1 MYSCSAVY
9 WPQRPKEL
17 LRCNPT
23 STFHKRGVLLVIRR
37 RKRRPTST
45 ALHARASVASY
56 PIMNAQ
62 DSEATVLEEQP
73 RGHIFSINPWWSIFE
88 EQRLKTKRAI
98 GQVVAAADPERLRR
112 HLDVFQMRTKRLET
126 EIETA
131 YGSEGFEVT
140 LALIGG
146 DKSESTARG
155 PSELFW
161 TDGKPFKETR
171 QILGFEDFVAERT
184 QAGWWAIRCNRYTRP
199 GIKPKT
205 FDKAGPY
212 QSDLEV
218 GRRFLQWR
226 LEDIFKVGIWDG
238 SSYESVTEPPL
249 QCMRITGGEFLTLLD
264 AQYQYKEILEP
275 RFQVY
280 CESVMAARTK
290 EQLSCMIALA
300 PSLRDAI
307 TLTLDQIVDLE
318 LLQCWFTMGYAMLP
332 VDILAQRLFRKFDV
346 SMTPKA
352 LEKRCRRLHL
362 LSLRF
367 AQPKI
372 ADTDL
377 FLGVP

>member
-1 MYSCSAVY
+1 
-9 WPQRPKEL
+9 
-17 LRCNPT
+17 
-23 STFHKRGVLLVIRR
+23 
-37 RKRRPTST
+37 
-45 ALHARASVASY
+45 
-56 PIMNAQ
+56 MNAQ

-73 RGHIFSINPWWSIFE
+73 RGHIFSINPWCSTLE
-88 EQRLKTKRAI
+88 ERRLITKRAI
-98 GQVVAAADPERLRR
+98 GQAVAAADPERLRR

-126 EIETA
+126 EIETT
-131 YGSEGFEVT
+131 YGSEGLEVT
-140 LALIGG
+140 LVIIGG
-146 DKSESTARG
+146 DESESTARG

-161 TDGKPFKETR
+161 TDGKPFKETK
-171 QILGFEDFVAERT
+171 QILGFQDFVADYT
-184 QAGWWAIRCNRYTRP
+184 KAGWWAIKCNRYTRP
-199 GIKPKT
+199 GIKPKK
-205 FDKAGPY
+205 FDEAGPY

-218 GRRFLQWR
+218 VRRFLQWR
-226 LEDIFKVGIWDG
+226 LEDIFNVGIWDG

-249 QCMRITGGEFLTLLD
+249 QCMRITDGEFGALLD
-264 AQYQYKEILEP
+264 AQYKYKVRLEP

-290 EQLSCMIALA
+290 EELRGMIAIA

-332 VDILAQRLFRKFDV
+332 MDILAQRIFLKFGV
-346 SMTPKA
+346 NMTPKA